1 MMIGDDG
8 EMTRKVSAGV
18 ETGGSWEL
26 ESKEQGICDI
36 TPPSRGDQSKICTDV
51 QCEERFRDRL
61 KLDHQIGSLTIM
73 NTRNTD
79 SGLYQLQLKII
90 NSSISEKTFSVTVHV
105 EDRIHHAG
113 MDGLLRNCATG
124 CRVDEAFTMDDL
136 VDSISADTS
145 GLRCGRV
152 IVSSMSG
159 VDTERV
165 SVIERDSVT
174 LHTEVLTKHQ
184 DRIRWY
190 FNDIRIAQ
198 INRDQS
204 KICTDI
210 QCNKGT
216 ERFRDRLKLDHQT
229 GSLTITNII
238 DTVVGVYQLQISSGS
253 SDSEKTFIIALYG
266 VSAAER
272 EEMKRKSVKEGESVT
287 LESSVIRKL
296 NDSVT
301 WYFNEILIAEIT
313 GDQSKICTDVQCEER
328 FRDRL
333 KLDHQTGSLTITNTR
348 NTDSGEYKLLIT
360 SSRFKIIR
368 SVSVNVTAVPDSGLS
383 SAAVAAENDVP
394 EQMPFNQTETPQMDI
409 NNEMPHNENALRTT
423 DNEFSPGVT

>member
-1 MMIGDDG
+1 FRCVVSEGVSVSVMEGDSVTLNTD
-8 EMTRKVSAGV
+8 V
-18 ETGGSWEL
+18 EIKQQEEIKWFFND
-26 ESKEQGICDI
+26 ICI
-36 TPPSRGDQSKICTDV
+36 AQTSRDQSKICTDV
-51 QCEERFRDRL
+51 QCNERFRDRL

-90 NSSISEKTFSVTVHV
+90 NSSISKKTFSVTVHGV
-105 EDRIHHAG
+105 
-113 MDGLLRNCATG
+113 
-124 CRVDEAFTMDDL
+124 
-136 VDSISADTS
+136 
-145 GLRCGRV
+145 
-152 IVSSMSG
+152 SG

-174 LHTEVLTKHQ
+174 LHTEVLTNQQ

-204 KICTDI
+204 KICTDV

-229 GSLTITNII
+229 GSLTIMNII

-253 SDSEKTFIIALYG
+253 SDSEKTFFIALFG

-272 EEMKRKSVKEGESVT
+272 EEMKRKSVEEGESVT
-287 LESSVIRKL
+287 LDPGVIRKL
-296 NDSVT
+296 NDSLT
-301 WYFNEILIAEIT
+301 WYFKDILITEIT
-313 GDQSKICTDVQCEER
+313 GDQSKICTDVQCDER

-333 KLDHQTGSLTITNTR
+333 KLDHQTGSLTIMNTR
-348 NTDSGEYKLLIT
+348 NTDSGEYKLLIN
-360 SSRFKIIR
+360 SSRFSIIR
-368 SVSVNVTAVPDSGLS
+368 SFNVTVTDSGLS
-383 SAAVAAENDVP
+383 RAAVTGVSVAVVLLFVTVAVVAVIYYRHWKARQKGKQYI
-394 EQMPFNQTETPQMDI
+394 QMAHLASGESASVNSGISDERECTEDY
-409 NNEMPHNENALRTT
+409 
-423 DNEFSPGVT
+423 